1 MLLLLLLIKSTF
13 CQCELTTKNKIIIVK
28 GVVTFKWVAE
38 VIVGIRRIKERN
50 LLKLWQ
56 NNKNKIVL
64 LIIGKFGRKYI

>member
-1 MLLLLLLIKSTF
+1 
-13 CQCELTTKNKIIIVK
+13 
-28 GVVTFKWVAE
+28 VVTFKWVAE

-64 LIIGKFGRKYI
+64 LFISKFGSKYIKNYSLKFLLSKLEISYRFLGLQNIFY